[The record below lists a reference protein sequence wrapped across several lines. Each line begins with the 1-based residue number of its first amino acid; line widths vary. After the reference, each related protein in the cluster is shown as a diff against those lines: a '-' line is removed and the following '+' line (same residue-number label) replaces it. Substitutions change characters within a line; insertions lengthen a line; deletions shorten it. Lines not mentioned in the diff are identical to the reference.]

1 MLDQMEMLYPDKI
14 IINNLETDQVL
25 KTFYSVNPNHNI
37 KLSSPVGSF
46 LLQVSC
52 TIHLKIQDKTETN
65 GAQLT
70 MGWYFRISS
79 IAFQNL
85 RKQF

>member
-1 MLDQMEMLYPDKI
+1 MEMLYLDKI
-14 IINNLETDQVL
+14 IINNLEIGQVL

-37 KLSSPVGSF
+37 KLSSLVGSF

-52 TIHLKIQDKTETN
+52 IINLRIEDKTETN

-70 MGWYFRISS
+70 MD
-79 IAFQNL
+79 
-85 RKQF
+85 